1 MSKRRLLSRK
11 ILPSIARAY
20 LGLALRTTR
29 WRIVGPHASRN
40 VLIQIPATRHPGAI
54 VAFWHR
60 NLLLLP
66 ALWKWARARNGALRL
81 NVLISR
87 NRDGRLIRRTVA
99 PWDII
104 GIEGSSNKRGQNK
117 GGARALRAGVKALEG
132 GALLAIT
139 PDGPRGPAENVQAGA
154 EALGRLSRRVS
165 VPIGGA
171 CRSVRLKTW
180 DRMRVPLP
188 FGRGYLCHGTPLP
201 TGASTDLL
209 AQQIAVAD
217 QRASHAYRASRRHLL
232 DLIWPW
238 VGRAASAYLRRIAAA
253 RVQSG
258 KEIEGRLEER
268 FGQASVP
275 RPDGDILWIH
285 AASVGEVRSILPL
298 LQRFLDAWP
307 RVSILITT
315 ATVTGCETVTQ
326 FMERASD
333 DHRRRLI
340 HQFAPYDVAKG
351 TRRFLNHWRPVGL
364 LLTDSELW
372 PGWLRRCSQLGVPV
386 GLLNARLSQKSF
398 RRWRQTALLTW
409 PVFTRLAFVASRGAD
424 DAAQFDRLG
433 AKNVFCVGD
442 LKELAPPSSVDEA
455 ALSALRHALKRR
467 TVLVVSSTH
476 YGEEPII
483 IDAVAMA
490 QREVKNLLCI
500 IIPRHPER
508 GAEVAEL
515 GNPPFPRRAQGA
527 LPGEKDAIWV
537 ADTLG
542 ELALFY
548 QLADFIFIG
557 HSLLPQGGGHN
568 PYEALHVGAPCA
580 TGPYHANFKEA
591 YQQLGTR
598 FATVTNA
605 KSLAR
610 WVAQETDRS
619 HQSGSGKIGDKNR
632 SDRFASLANTL
643 ISRISA
649 MTGL

>member
-11 ILPSIARAY
+11 ILPSVARAY

-29 WRIVGPHASRN
+29 WRIIGPHAGRN
-40 VLIQIPATRHPGAI
+40 VLIQIPASRHPGAI

-66 ALWKWARARNGALRL
+66 ALWKWARTRNGALRL

-154 EALGRLSRRVS
+154 TALGRLSRRVS
-165 VPIGGA
+165 VPVGGA
-171 CRSVRLKTW
+171 CRAVRLKTW

-201 TGASTDLL
+201 SGASTELL
-209 AQQIAVAD
+209 AQQIAAAD
-217 QRASHAYRASRRHLL
+217 QRAAHAYRASRHYVI

-238 VGRAASAYLRRIAAA
+238 VGLAASIYLRRLAAR

-258 KEIEGRLEER
+258 KEIAERLEER
-268 FGQASVP
+268 FGRSSVP
-275 RPDGDILWIH
+275 RPGGDILWLH

-307 RVSILITT
+307 RVTILITT
-315 ATVTGCETVTQ
+315 ATVTGCETVARHRERLTQ
-326 FMERASD
+326 A
-333 DHRRRLI
+333 HRKRLI
-340 HQFAPYDVAKG
+340 HQFAPYDVVRA

-372 PGWLRRCSQLGVPV
+372 PGWLRQCSRRGVPV

-398 RRWRQTALLTW
+398 SRWRQTALLTR
-409 PVFTRLAFVASRGAD
+409 PVFERLAFVASRGAD
-424 DAAQFDRLG
+424 DAAQYDRLG

-442 LKELAPPSSVDEA
+442 LKELAPASAVDEE
-455 ALSALRHALKRR
+455 ALNAMRHALKDR
-467 TVLVVSSTH
+467 TVLTVSSTH
-476 YGEEPII
+476 QGEEPII
-483 IDAVAMA
+483 IDAIALA
-490 QREVKNLLCI
+490 RRKVKNLLGI

-515 GNPPFPRRAQGA
+515 GNPAFPRRSQGA
-527 LPGEKDAIWV
+527 LPGEEDAIWV

-557 HSLLPQGGGHN
+557 HSLLPHGGGHN
-568 PYEALHVGAPCA
+568 PYEALHAGAPCA
-580 TGPYHANFKEA
+580 TGPYRANFLEA

-598 FATVTNA
+598 FTTVNDA
-605 KSLAR
+605 QSLAA
-610 WVAQETDRS
+610 WVSQETNPSQPSRPD
-619 HQSGSGKIGDKNR
+619 QNGDENQ
-632 SDRFASLANTL
+632 SDRFVVLANTL
-643 ISRISA
+643 VARVSA